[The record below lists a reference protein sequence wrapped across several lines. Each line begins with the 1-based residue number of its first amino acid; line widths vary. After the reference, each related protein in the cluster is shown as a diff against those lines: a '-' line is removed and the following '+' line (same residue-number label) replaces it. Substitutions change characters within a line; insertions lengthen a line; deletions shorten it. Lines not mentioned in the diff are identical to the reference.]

1 MHWLIRLLISGL
13 SLLVADWLLDSVQIS
28 GFGTAI
34 LAALILGIVNTLIR
48 PILIFFTFPAT
59 IATFGLFLLV
69 INAITYWFTSA
80 LVPGFNVYGFWG
92 AFWGAII
99 TSIITAILNAFVKD

>member
-1 MHWLIRLLISGL
+1 MHWIIRLLVSGL
-13 SLLVADWLLDSVQIS
+13 SLLVADLLLNSVRLS

-34 LAALILGIVNTLIR
+34 FAALILGIVNTIIR

-69 INAITYWFTSA
+69 INAVTYWITST
-80 LVPGFNVYGFWG
+80 LVPGFYVSGFWG

-99 TSIITAILNAFVKD
+99 TSVVTTIVNAFVKD